1 MILYSAKDILDD
13 LFEERAFD
21 VFDPITLRDLQ
32 NTMIILILYKSGA
45 FLSIALC
52 SISSGQIGRIDPV
65 LNKWSYAEFDQ
76 FGASFGEGNDTPK
89 LRHPNQKINGW
100 KR

>member
-52 SISSGQIGRIDPV
+52 SISSG
-65 LNKWSYAEFDQ
+65 
-76 FGASFGEGNDTPK
+76 
-89 LRHPNQKINGW
+89 
-100 KR
+100 